1 VSSKSSGVTGV
12 AGRYAAALFEI
23 AEERKQLDEVAT
35 DTSTIRALIDESSD
49 LRRLVASPV
58 IGRED
63 QRRAL
68 AALLGKAGIS
78 ELTSNFV
85 GVVAQNRRLYV
96 LKNMCSAFHSLLAT
110 SRGEISAEVTTAQP
124 LSENQEQAL
133 TQELRKSIGSNV
145 VLDTKIDQT
154 LLGGMVVKVGSRMVD
169 SSLKTKLQRLE
180 FSLKGTA

>member
-1 VSSKSSGVTGV
+1 VSSNSSGV

-35 DTSTIRALIDESSD
+35 DTSTIRAWIGESSD

-58 IGRED
+58 IARDD

-68 AALLGKAGIS
+68 AALLAKASMS

-85 GVVAQNRRLYV
+85 GVVAQNRRLFV
-96 LKNMCSAFHSLLAT
+96 LENMCAAFHSLLAK
-110 SRGEISAEVTTAQP
+110 SRGEISAEVTTVLP
-124 LSENQEQAL
+124 LSEKQQQAL
-133 TQELRKSIGSNV
+133 TEELRKSIGSRV
-145 VLDTKIDQT
+145 VLNTKIDHT
-154 LLGGMVVKVGSRMVD
+154 LLGGMVVKVGSRMID